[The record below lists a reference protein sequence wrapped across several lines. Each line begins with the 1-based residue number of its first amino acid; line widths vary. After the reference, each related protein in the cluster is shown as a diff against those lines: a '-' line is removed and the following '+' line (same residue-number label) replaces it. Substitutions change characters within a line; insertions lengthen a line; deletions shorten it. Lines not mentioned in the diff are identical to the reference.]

1 MKTVVLLLLLLSQ
14 TGLAQSDTLQDRY
27 QFRYPLSKNI
37 LADAPLKEKPVI
49 TSPTLV
55 TVPAQAEVSII
66 QKDSEFY
73 KVIYNNRTGYIP
85 YIFLEKDYETF
96 KSRNYPHKPID
107 EIKSKGVASPPL
119 PPDTTTWYGRVSVS
133 CPIQK
138 EPNSRSETLFKLP
151 KGAVLKVRR
160 HDYSYWRIDMLG
172 QIGYAGVYY
181 ITEVSKSGN
190 PFIPT
195 RYTGPTYDR
204 YEAATRGIATG
215 TVDSTRT
222 RTTSSRVYTSQPGS
236 KPVLRRK

>member
-14 TGLAQSDTLQDRY
+14 TGLAQSDTLLDRY
-27 QFRYPLSKNI
+27 QFRYPLSKTI
-37 LADAPLKEKPVI
+37 LAEAPLKEKPII
-49 TSPTLV
+49 TSVTLL

-66 QKDSEFY
+66 QKDKEFY
-73 KVIYNNRTGYIP
+73 KVIYNNRVGYIP

-107 EIKSKGVASPPL
+107 EINNKGAPPL

-151 KGAVLKVRR
+151 KGAVLKVKRY
-160 HDYSYWRIDMLG
+160 DYSYWRINLSG

-195 RYTGPTYDR
+195 RYTGPTFDR
-204 YEAATRGIATG
+204 YEAATRGVKSGIS
-215 TVDSTRT
+215 DSTPT
-222 RTTSSRVYTSQPGS
+222 GPTNSSRIYTSQPGS
-236 KPVLRRK
+236 KPILRRK